1 MPSDKSVGGI
11 LLLIGVVG
19 IVVYGYL
26 LFLADSAIS
35 LLILKLTAFFA
46 VAMILAI
53 VAWIG
58 YTMATTP
65 PPEPIDVSETTT
77 TTPVEETSHSNIE
90 SKSESKRE
98 SKTAKK

>member
-11 LLLIGVVG
+11 LLLIGVAG
-19 IVVYGYL
+19 IVIFGYL
-26 LFLADSAIS
+26 LFLVDSAIS
-35 LLILKLTAFFA
+35 LLILKLTAFLA

-65 PPEPIDVSETTT
+65 APDDISLGESPEAEKTSEA
-77 TTPVEETSHSNIE
+77 
-90 SKSESKRE
+90 
-98 SKTAKK
+98 KTK

>member
-11 LLLIGVVG
+11 LLLIGVAG
-19 IVVYGYL
+19 IVIYLYL
-26 LFLADSAIS
+26 LFIADSAIS
-35 LLILKLTAFFA
+35 LLILKITAFLA

-65 PPEPIDVSETTT
+65 PPGPIDVSETTT
-77 TTPVEETSHSNIE
+77 TTPAEDTNQ
-90 SKSESKRE
+90 SKPELKASK
-98 SKTAKK
+98 K

>member
-11 LLLIGVVG
+11 LLLIGVAG

-26 LFLADSAIS
+26 LFLVDPAIS
-35 LLILKLTAFFA
+35 LVILKLTAFLA

-77 TTPVEETSHSNIE
+77 TTPAEDTNQ
-90 SKSESKRE
+90 SK
-98 SKTAKK
+98 A

>member
-1 MPSDKSVGGI
+1 
-11 LLLIGVVG
+11 LLVGVVG

-26 LFLADSAIS
+26 LFLADSTIS
-35 LLILKLTAFFA
+35 LIILKLSAFFA

-65 PPEPIDVSETTT
+65 PPEPIDVSDSTTT
-77 TTPVEETSHSNIE
+77 TSAEETSNSNVESEAEQKPE
-90 SKSESKRE
+90 SKASK
-98 SKTAKK
+98 K